1 MALEKLT
8 YSFKE
13 YFLKSHLT
21 QVRLT
26 RLTDHQSS
34 LTGYTAQVYSF
45 IPELSKRYVTK
56 RIIHVFSVAARVMQ
70 KDVFSTRL

>member
-21 QVRLT
+21 QV